1 MRMKIYNITFPISK
15 KHSNIY
21 ANSKNKEKT
30 LISCTWKSK
39 GLFLIYSTKLSAY
52 CNH

>member
-1 MRMKIYNITFPISK
+1 MQIQKVKRR
-15 KHSNIY
+15 
-21 ANSKNKEKT
+21 
-30 LISCTWKSK
+30 LWWSCTWKSK